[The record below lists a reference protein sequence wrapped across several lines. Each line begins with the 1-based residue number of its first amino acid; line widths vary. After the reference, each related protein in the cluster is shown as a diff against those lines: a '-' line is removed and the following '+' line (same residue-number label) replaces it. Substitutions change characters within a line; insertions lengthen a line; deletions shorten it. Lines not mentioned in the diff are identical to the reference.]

1 MNHPFLVPPGFTRL
15 VTMYDL
21 DMEPRGKGRPRG
33 TIVNAKTPTN
43 LSFKGRSVRIG
54 SKTDD
59 ATRVWC
65 EEAKL
70 KLNLMHGA
78 ASQCKIDYWDAP
90 IWVGLE
96 LRYARPKA
104 MKKTIL
110 WAESK
115 AIDNDNAEKM
125 VWDAMNGIF
134 YRDDH
139 KIVANS
145 TIKIWTDSRPGITIM
160 IGKVA

>member
-1 MNHPFLVPPGFTRL
+1 MSLVAPPPFVRL
-15 VTMYDL
+15 VTRHDL

-59 ATRVWC
+59 ATRLWC

-70 KLNLMHGA
+70 KLNLMKGLA
-78 ASQCKIDYWDAP
+78 ERFIAEYWDAP

-134 YRDDH
+134 FRDDH

-145 TIKIWTDSRPGITIM
+145 TIKIWTDERPGITIM